1 MGTRIWPA
9 IRTRDSRGQQGYT
22 AWHLNTADSP
32 YVTVGARAKPDI
44 REEFLRPVG
53 QLVNER
59 KQCNRE
65 FRGTRIH
72 GEEEFLRQVL
82 LPVQLHSCDAYC
94 DALKVVWNFCQ
105 TSLQYDHR
113 SDK

>member
-1 MGTRIWPA
+1 MGTLIWPA
-9 IRTRDSRGQQGYT
+9 IRRGDSRGEQGHT
-22 AWHLNTADSP
+22 AWRQNTPDSP
-32 YVTVGARAKPDI
+32 YVKVGARAKPDI
-44 REEFLRPVG
+44 REQFLRPVG
-53 QLVNER
+53 QLVSKR
-59 KQCNRE
+59 QQCNRE

-72 GEEEFLRQVL
+72 GGEEFLRQVL
-82 LPVQLHSCDAYC
+82 LQVQLHSCGDHC